1 MIIVPVA
8 DKSLAG
14 QSLAIF
20 KSLFFMRRTGAVTWP
35 EDIGHE
41 IIEDRR
47 RPRAVEK
54 EDEKPR
60 ADISMKT
67 SRGRGPRPSTP
78 GPRRINGHIPARQC
92 RRL

>member
-67 SRGRGPRPSTP
+67 SRGRGRGRPRPAL
-78 GPRRINGHIPARQC
+78 GG
-92 RRL
+92 